1 MLIPLACT
9 DVTIENYYTA
19 DVEPMEDYMQ
29 NYGLV

>member
-1 MLIPLACT
+1 MSDT

-19 DVEPMEDYMQ
+19 EVESLEEDWYQ